1 MDVNEKS
8 LVFTI
13 GVRGGVPRWSIPF
26 NFPFFLP
33 LLEKDT
39 QGVIKLQL
47 QSAKRSCFMMKIL
60 FLMDF
65 RLEFK

>member
-8 LVFTI
+8 LVFII

-26 NFPFFLP
+26 NFPFLP
-33 LLEKDT
+33 LPEKDT
-39 QGVIKLQL
+39 QGVINLQL
-47 QSAKRSCFMMKIL
+47 QSAKRSCFMRKIL